1 MLTLTRKPGEKIVI
15 RTESGEKVELFVSEI
30 RRNQVRIKIDAPRTV
45 TVMRLEIAKRI
56 AAEVEEAA
64 S

>member
-15 RTESGEKVELFVSEI
+15 TTEGGEKIELFVSEI

-56 AAEVEEAA
+56 AAEAEEAA